1 MKAKASVIAQKLLN
15 LYRQA
20 HVIVGGWGAVN
31 RVFVDEATDEVLTE
45 MADLP
50 TGKMLVQH
58 IKNLRD
64 GKTPMNSIARELL
77 PYGGMMN
84 EPTIATDISND
95 DLDDL
100 ISAINDFEPDQD
112 ALQQFM
118 QMPVVRGFGPEWAV
132 SIKHI
137 LNNHPEELKKF
148 DTIVRT
154 WRAYSLW
161 ESANDIIS
169 KPINERARAQL
180 QVDMP
185 DYETYLPMFGDEGR
199 KLLHKLHKIT
209 SSLAHIDSEA

>member
-20 HVIVGGWGAVN
+20 HVIAGGWKSVN
-31 RVFVDEATDEVLTE
+31 RVFIDESTDEVLQE

-77 PYGGMMN
+77 PYGGMMD
-84 EPTIATDISND
+84 EPAVVADVSPD
-95 DLDDL
+95 DLDSL
-100 ISAINDFEPDQD
+100 LSAIDNFEPDQD
-112 ALQQFM
+112 ALQEFM
-118 QMPVVRGFGPEWAV
+118 QIPIVRKFGPEWTTAIKNMLV
-132 SIKHI
+132 S
-137 LNNHPEELKKF
+137 HPDALKKF

-154 WRAYSLW
+154 WRAYKMW
-161 ESANDIIS
+161 DSANEIIS

-180 QVDMP
+180 QVDML
-185 DYETYLPMFGDEGR
+185 DYETYLPMFGDDGTR
-199 KLLHKLHKIT
+199 LLRKLHKIT
-209 SSLAHIDSEA
+209 SSLPQPDHEA

>member
-1 MKAKASVIAQKLLN
+1 
-15 LYRQA
+15 
-20 HVIVGGWGAVN
+20 
-31 RVFVDEATDEVLTE
+31 
-45 MADLP
+45 
-50 TGKMLVQH
+50 MLVQH

-84 EPTIATDISND
+84 EPAIATDISND

-100 ISAINDFEPDQD
+100 ISAINNFEPDQD

-199 KLLHKLHKIT
+199 TLLHKLHKIT
-209 SSLAHIDSEA
+209 SSLAHINLSDSNANTPCFIKEESKPCC